1 MLSNA
6 MWVKGGNQC
15 LKGDYLSSVRL
26 LDGDMVSPIGV
37 LTQADGDHVTPNEQN
52 AVTNSTEIHDDLW
65 PNLAERAR
73 FVIATKTPDR
83 GRFRTLADASGISAD
98 TWKSFWYGRQRA
110 TEEMLAYVCCE
121 WPEMAFWV
129 ATGLTDLRHG
139 HVSPPR
145 VGQVEPYPMRS
156 MPKTAEYFKVALKV
170 VARRMADA
178 WPSPAEMLQLEEAE
192 EARREEL
199 GYAGRRDESALL
211 QELAT
216 TVEGIQVTDED
227 ARPLIARLL
236 AELQAQRGWG
246 DRDMAETLD
255 ISEAAYKH
263 VKAGAVDL
271 LTAKQQF
278 RIFDRWGYDRVRSA
292 LLAVLPDEWAQ
303 RITELDNQRGR
314 RSR

>member
-1 MLSNA
+1 
-6 MWVKGGNQC
+6 
-15 LKGDYLSSVRL
+15 
-26 LDGDMVSPIGV
+26 MVSLNGV
-37 LTQADGDHVTPNEQN
+37 LPQANGDHVTPNERN
-52 AVTNSTEIHDDLW
+52 AVTNSTEIPEVLW

-83 GRFRTLADASGISAD
+83 GRFRALADASGISAD

-110 TEEMLAYVCCE
+110 TEEMLSYVCCE

-139 HVSPPR
+139 HVSPPH

-170 VARRMADA
+170 VARRKVDV
-178 WPSPAEMLQLEEAE
+178 WPTPAEMLELEGAE
-192 EARREEL
+192 EARSEEL
-199 GYAGRRDESALL
+199 GYSGRRDESALL

-216 TVEGIQVTDED
+216 RVEGIKLTDED

-236 AELQAQRGWG
+236 AELQTQRGWG

-255 ISEAAYKH
+255 ISEAAYRQ

-271 LTAKQQF
+271 LTTKQQF
-278 RIFDRWGYDRVRSA
+278 RIFDRWGYDRVRNA

-303 RITELDNQRGR
+303 RIVELDNQRGR
-314 RSR
+314 RNR